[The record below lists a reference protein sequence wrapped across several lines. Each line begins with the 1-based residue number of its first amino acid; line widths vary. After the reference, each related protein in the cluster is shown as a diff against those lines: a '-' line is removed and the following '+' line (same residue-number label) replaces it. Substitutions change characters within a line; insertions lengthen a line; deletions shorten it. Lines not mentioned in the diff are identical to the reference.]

1 MVTSADVDL
10 HLEINTDTLN
20 RIPTFEQRGPE
31 AFEFEV
37 LFNSLSALLNT

>member
-10 HLEINTDTLN
+10 HLEINTHKLN
-20 RIPTFEQRGPE
+20 RIPTFEQGGPE

-37 LFNSLSALLNT
+37 LFHSLSALLST